1 MCGSHLEV
9 AHSVSAYIPLGRTGH
24 LAAPNC
30 SRPGETGWQGV
41 CWVGGREEEILMD
54 SKPSAGSACF
64 SSVPKIKQ
72 AGL

>member
-1 MCGSHLEV
+1 MCGPHLEV

-30 SRPGETGWQGV
+30 SRPGETGWQGI
-41 CWVGGREEEILMD
+41 CRVGGREEEILMD
-54 SKPSAGSACF
+54 SKPSAGKRMLSC
-64 SSVPKIKQ
+64 VPKIKQ